1 MQVIAYRPPEL
12 KIVFSKH
19 IEDKLS
25 TELSHLSITKAD
37 VEDTVFRP
45 DQVLFDPP
53 TGRNVAVRMEKK
65 LAVVFEKRAEDIF
78 IITAIYSSNLEHVIS
93 RRKRSGRWL

>member
-1 MQVIAYRPPEL
+1 MQVITYRHPEL

-19 IEDKLS
+19 FEDKLT

-37 VEDTVFRP
+37 VEDTVLRP
-45 DQVLFDPP
+45 DQVLFDPQ

-65 LAVVFEKRAEDIF
+65 LAVVFEKGLR
-78 IITAIYSSNLEHVIS
+78 IYL
-93 RRKRSGRWL
+93 L